1 MARTKMHA
9 RKEDDKSRSKKSL
22 KTKAM
27 KSKSSGKEVAI
38 KAIPNKDAKKT
49 TGGVKK
55 PHRFRPG
62 TVALRDIRR
71 MQKSTD
77 LCLRRIPFIRLI
89 REVTQNTARH
99 DMRWSPQALLAVQT
113 AAESFLTEV
122 FEASNALA
130 VANGRHTPTVVDM
143 RLAMA
148 LNPIWKLDMAPLI
161 RHAKMTS
168 RQLRQVHS
176 VQEFTRSYAP
186 VDPAVT
192 KLMQE
197 KAEMLRKEREL
208 KRALTKQTKAI
219 EAPAAVPEP
228 EPQQAPEA
236 EPEPAAEPEV
246 AAEPEATPPL
256 TQVAEADAAELL
268 LNAAKKQK
276 KQKKK
281 QLENGQE
288 NGHHVA
294 PTSLSAGFVDE

>member
-1 MARTKMHA
+1 MHA

-27 KSKSSGKEVAI
+27 KSKSSKAEKEVAI
-38 KAIPNKDAKKT
+38 KAVPSKDAKKT
-49 TGGVKK
+49 TGGVKR

-62 TVALRDIRR
+62 TVALREIRR
-71 MQKSTD
+71 LQKSTD
-77 LCLRRIPFIRLI
+77 LCFRRIPFIRLI

-99 DMRWSPQALLAVQT
+99 DMRWSQQALLVVQT
-113 AAESFLTEV
+113 AAESFLTELS
-122 FEASNALA
+122 EAANVTA
-130 VANGRHTPTVVDM
+130 VANGRMTPTVVDL

-148 LNPIWKLDMAPLI
+148 LNPIWKQYMPEQI
-161 RHAKMTS
+161 RHAQMTS
-168 RQLRQVHS
+168 RQLRQAHAVK
-176 VQEFTRSYAP
+176 EFTRSYAP

-208 KRALTKQTKAI
+208 KRALVKQTQAI
-219 EAPAAVPEP
+219 EAPPVVNE
-228 EPQQAPEA
+228 EPQQA